1 MDLIQYDKECNY
13 LDLRIRNSHGMLDK
27 CIKDK
32 NNVLKGDTCNLSN
45 SELNSINEV
54 TMKNMNENVYQV
66 FIDNN
71 LSNITD
77 EPLNISLGENANDTN
92 IKKDMDKDNNLN
104 IYPKDVENNVFKIG
118 SICTLLPSFST
129 YISPDTTTSLPIL
142 SLPPSITI

>member
-13 LDLRIRNSHGMLDK
+13 LDLRIRKSDGILDK

-32 NNVLKGDTCNLSN
+32 NNVLGGDTCNLNN

-77 EPLNISLGENANDTN
+77 NPLNISLNEKILKN
-92 IKKDMDKDNNLN
+92 INTDNNNNN
-104 IYPKDVENNVFKIG
+104 IING
-118 SICTLLPSFST
+118 SNRN
-129 YISPDTTTSLPIL
+129 
-142 SLPPSITI
+142 